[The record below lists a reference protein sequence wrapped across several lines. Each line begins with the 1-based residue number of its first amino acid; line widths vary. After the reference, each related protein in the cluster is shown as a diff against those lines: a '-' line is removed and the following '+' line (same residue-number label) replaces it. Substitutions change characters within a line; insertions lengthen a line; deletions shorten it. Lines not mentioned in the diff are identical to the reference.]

1 MTVLISH
8 TPPQTKPTPR
18 TTGNIVHPGDTLVT
32 RHPRLRVLRAPRSP
46 AYNRAKD
53 LPRLLP
59 MWPKE
64 VQDSSLDGRERVI
77 ATLKRALKAERQRG
91 LAGHWTYD
99 LARHAQLL
107 SAYRAEC
114 AECTMLR
121 EADRSGRPRH
131 AMVMFTLP

>member
-1 MTVLISH
+1 MTVSTSH
-8 TPPQTKPTPR
+8 TPPQTNPTSR
-18 TTGNIVHPGDTLVT
+18 TTGKIVHPSDTFVT
-32 RHPRLRVLRAPRSP
+32 RRSRLRVLRAPRAP
-46 AYNRAKD
+46 AYNRAQD

-107 SAYRAEC
+107 SAYRTEC

-121 EADRSGRPRH
+121 AAHRSGRPGN
-131 AMVMFTLP
+131 AMVMFTRP